1 MQVKI
6 KKLNP
11 DAVIPKYGKPG
22 DAALDLTATSYEFKD
37 GRHVYGTGLAFEIP
51 SGYVGL
57 VFPRS
62 SICKYDLRLT
72 NSVGVIDSGYRGE
85 VKAVFEN
92 DMMYK
97 HQINQ
102 FISSCGTLQ
111 ETQCVHKIY
120 QVGERIAQIL
130 IIPYPEIELVE
141 SELLS
146 ETERGEG
153 GFGST
158 NAGK

>member
-11 DAVIPKYGKPG
+11 EAVFPKYGKPG
-22 DAALDLTATSYEFKD
+22 DGAMDLTATSYEFKN

-72 NSVGVIDSGYRGE
+72 NAVGVIDSGYRGE

-97 HQINQ
+97 HEILQYV
-102 FISSCGTLQ
+102 SLCGTVQ
-111 ETQCVHKIY
+111 ETQCVHKTY

-130 IIPYPEIELVE
+130 IIPYPEIEFVE
-141 SELLS
+141 SEELS